1 MQSSDHARPHAC
13 LPTSGCLV
21 RPPSAASCLCRAH
34 AAPHLQSPARPQVR
48 LEGPANLWS
57 LQALAARR
65 SQLYSDHAAAAVA
78 AYLRASGRSAAC
90 RIAWNDTAVTQQ
102 WSLA

>member
-1 MQSSDHARPHAC
+1 M
-13 LPTSGCLV
+13 
-21 RPPSAASCLCRAH
+21 
-34 AAPHLQSPARPQVR
+34 R